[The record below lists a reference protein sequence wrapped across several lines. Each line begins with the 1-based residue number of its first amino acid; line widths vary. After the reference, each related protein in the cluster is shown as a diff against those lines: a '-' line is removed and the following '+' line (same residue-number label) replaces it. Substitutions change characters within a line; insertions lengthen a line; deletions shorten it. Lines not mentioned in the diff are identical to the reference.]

1 MEINDGTTGLTASLP
16 MFELLRHVGLEAID
30 SDRMQRLLLK
40 RSQTRSVEHLPGERR
55 FPRRPSWIGHAQKRG
70 ERSLHV

>member
-40 RSQTRSVEHLPGERR
+40 RQSDEIRR
-55 FPRRPSWIGHAQKRG
+55 APSW
-70 ERSLHV
+70 